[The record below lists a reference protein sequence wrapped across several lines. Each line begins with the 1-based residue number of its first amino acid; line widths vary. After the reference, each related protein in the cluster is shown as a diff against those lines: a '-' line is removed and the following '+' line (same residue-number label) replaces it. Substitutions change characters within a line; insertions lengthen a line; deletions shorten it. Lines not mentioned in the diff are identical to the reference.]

1 MLFKK
6 KLLAIILCA
15 SLSLSVVACS
25 NNSTGKEKQGTV
37 KQVENNKD
45 VETED
50 FEGLEKTTMFTNEN
64 LNVVGESGS
73 LKYKFKAIH
82 ISNLKVKT
90 KDVGDILGVDIDDEL
105 TLVSFNTEFENV
117 SDNNITTMTDTA
129 TITTNTKEQSELD
142 LILTDDQVG
151 GDFNGKV
158 KKEGQMNFF
167 LKKTKSEDLKNIKL
181 NILAP
186 WDTDSG
192 AEIGKNI
199 SLEFKTE

>member
-1 MLFKK
+1 MFIKR
-6 KLLAIILCA
+6 KLPILLMCIV
-15 SLSLSVVACS
+15 LSLSFVACS
-25 NNSTGKEKQGTV
+25 NNSTGKVKQGTV

-50 FEGLEKTTMFTNEN
+50 FEGLEKTTVFTNEN
-64 LNVVGESGS
+64 LNVVGDSGS
-73 LKYKFKAIH
+73 LKYKFKAIY

-90 KDVGDILGVDIDDEL
+90 KDVGDILGVDIGDEL
-105 TLVSFNTEFENV
+105 TLVSFDTEFENV

-142 LILTDDQVG
+142 IILTDDQVG

-192 AEIGKNI
+192 AEIGENI